1 MTFKMNSIARLMQ
14 PSSVAVI
21 GASADSSK
29 TTGRP
34 ITYLIKHGYAGK
46 VYPVNPKAER
56 IGDLPCYASIADLPE
71 APDVA
76 IVLLGAARAHEAV
89 RELAE
94 RGTAAAIVLVSGFGE
109 TGEEGASRQSALMQA
124 KGQMRILGP
133 NTIGLVNLTDRIILS
148 ASAAL
153 EMSGFEAGS
162 VALVSQSGGILGS
175 ILSRGAARG
184 ISFSKLISTSNEV
197 DLELS
202 DFVEYLANDPAT
214 QVIALYIETI
224 RQPERFRRAVEV
236 ARTAGK
242 SVVAYK
248 VGRSEAGARA
258 AISHTGAMAGSDR
271 MYDAFFKQI
280 GVIRAEQFNDLL
292 DICSALT
299 TTRVL
304 KGQRIAVLT
313 STGGAGTLVAD
324 SLGVAGFETPPPDAM
339 TAKILRDLQK
349 GDEAALDRNPI
360 DVTLAGLDPVLLRGI
375 IRAVLASPLY
385 DALVVVVGSSSL
397 AMPDLVADAIR
408 DCLGDSDKPILTY
421 VSPHAPNVV
430 KVLEGRGIPAFLN
443 PESCA
448 VAFKA
453 MEMVSRSLPTFA
465 TLLKTQD
472 PPTLKGREGALNE
485 FEASQLF
492 SHYGIHCAQ
501 THVVQS
507 AQEAVAAALKLA
519 GPVVLKV
526 LSSEI
531 LHKSEVGGVRLGLNI
546 ESLPTALDQMVKD
559 VRTHTGLAPKFFIVQ
574 PMLRAA
580 AELIVGMHKDPL
592 GTALMVGMG
601 GMTAELM
608 NDSVLCLMPPGKV
621 ISEEQAL
628 SLLKQLKSW
637 PLLDGYRGKPKLD
650 VDAVVQA
657 MIGFSTMI
665 ASLGDRLLE
674 AEMNPLL
681 VMEAGQSA
689 IAADAVVI
697 LAPQVLSV

>member
-1 MTFKMNSIARLMQ
+1 MTSNMKSIARLMQ
-14 PSSVAVI
+14 PRSVAVI
-21 GASADSSK
+21 GASADSRK

-34 ITYLIKHGYAGK
+34 ITYLMKHGYAGK

-94 RGTAAAIVLVSGFGE
+94 RGTTAAIVLASGFGE
-109 TGEEGASRQSALMQA
+109 TGEEGVSRQLALMQA

-153 EMSGFEAGS
+153 EMSGFEAGA

-184 ISFSKLISTSNEV
+184 INFSKLISTSNEV

-202 DFVEYLANDPAT
+202 DFVEYLANDPTT
-214 QVIALYIETI
+214 QVIALYVETI
-224 RQPERFRRAVEV
+224 RQPERFRQAVEI
-236 ARTAGK
+236 ARAAGK

-299 TTRVL
+299 TNRVL
-304 KGQRIAVLT
+304 KGKCIAVLT

-324 SLGVAGFETPPPDAM
+324 SLGVTGFETPSPDAM
-339 TAKILRDLQK
+339 TAKTLRDLQK

-408 DCLGDSDKPILTY
+408 DCLGDSNKPILTY
-421 VSPHAPNVV
+421 VSPHAPHVV

-453 MEMVSRSLPTFA
+453 METVSLSLPTF
-465 TLLKTQD
+465 TPLLKAQD
-472 PPTLKGREGALNE
+472 PPILTGRAGALNE

-492 SHYGIHCAQ
+492 GQYGIHCAQ
-501 THVVQS
+501 TQVVNT
-507 AQEAVAAALKLA
+507 AQEAVAAAQKLT

-531 LHKSEVGGVRLGLNI
+531 LHKSEVGGVRLGLTI
-546 ESLPTALDQMVKD
+546 ESLPQAFDQMVRD
-559 VRTHTGLAPKFFIVQ
+559 VRTYAGLNATSFIVQ
-574 PMLRAA
+574 PMLRAP

-601 GMTAELM
+601 GITAELM

-650 VDAVVQA
+650 VGAAVQA
-657 MIGFSTMI
+657 IIGFSTMV

-697 LAPQVLSV
+697 LAPQV

>member
-1 MTFKMNSIARLMQ
+1 MDSISRLFQ
-14 PSSVAVI
+14 PRSVAVI
-21 GASADSSK
+21 GASGDPRK

-34 ITYLIKHGYAGK
+34 ITYLMKHGYAGR
-46 VYPVNPKAER
+46 VYPVNPKTDR

-94 RGTAAAIVLVSGFGE
+94 RGTAAAIVLASGFGE
-109 TGEEGASRQSALMQA
+109 TGEEGAARQSALLSA
-124 KGQMRILGP
+124 TGQMRILGP

-153 EMSGFEAGS
+153 EMDGLEAGS
-162 VALVSQSGGILGS
+162 VGLVSQSGGILGS
-175 ILSRGAARG
+175 ILSRSAARG
-184 ISFSKLISTSNEV
+184 IGFSKLISTSNEV

-202 DFVEYLANDPAT
+202 DFVEYLALDPAT
-214 QVIALYIETI
+214 QVIALYVETI
-224 RQPERFRRAVEV
+224 RHPERFRRAVEI
-236 ARTAGK
+236 ARAAGK

-292 DICSALT
+292 DICSALI

-304 KGQRIAVLT
+304 KGKRIAVLT

-324 SLGVAGFETPPPDAM
+324 SLGVSGFETPAPDLV
-339 TAKILRDLQK
+339 TAQALRDLQK

-408 DCLGDSDKPILTY
+408 DCLGDSDKPILAY

-453 MEMVSRSLPTFA
+453 MEMVSLSLPTFT
-465 TLLKTQD
+465 TLLNTQD

-492 SHYGIHCAQ
+492 GHYGIHCALTQ
-501 THVVQS
+501 VVHS
-507 AQEAVAAALKLA
+507 AQEAVAAAQKLA

-531 LHKSEVGGVRLGLNI
+531 LHKSEVGGVRLGLTV
-546 ESLPTALDQMVKD
+546 ESLPNAFDQMVKD
-559 VRTHTGLAPKFFIVQ
+559 VRMHTGIEAKSFIVQ
-574 PMLRAA
+574 PMLRAP
-580 AELIVGMHKDPL
+580 AELIIGMHKDPL

-601 GMTAELM
+601 GITAELM

-621 ISEEQAL
+621 ISEVQAL
-628 SLLKQLKSW
+628 GLLKQLKSW

-650 VDAVVQA
+650 VDAAVHA
-657 MIGFSTMI
+657 IIGFSTMM
-665 ASLGDRLLE
+665 ASLGDQLLE

-697 LAPQVLSV
+697 LAPQVLAV

>member
-1 MTFKMNSIARLMQ
+1 MTLNMKSIERLMQ
-14 PSSVAVI
+14 PRSVAVI
-21 GASADSSK
+21 GASADSRK

-34 ITYLIKHGYAGK
+34 ITYLMKHGYAGK

-56 IGDLPCYASIADLPE
+56 IGDLLCYASIADLPE

-94 RGTAAAIVLVSGFGE
+94 RGTTAAIVLASGFGE
-109 TGEEGASRQSALMQA
+109 TGEEGASRQSALIQA

-133 NTIGLVNLTDRIILS
+133 NTIGLINLTDRIILS

-153 EMSGFEAGS
+153 EMSGFEAGA

-175 ILSRGAARG
+175 ILSRGAARD
-184 ISFSKLISTSNEV
+184 INFSKLISTSNEV

-214 QVIALYIETI
+214 QVIALYVETI

-236 ARTAGK
+236 ARAAGK

-299 TTRVL
+299 TNRIL
-304 KGQRIAVLT
+304 KGNRIAVLT

-324 SLGVAGFETPPPDAM
+324 SLGVAGFETPSPDST
-339 TAKILRDLQK
+339 TAKTLRDLQK

-408 DCLGDSDKPILTY
+408 DCLDDSEKPILAY
-421 VSPHAPNVV
+421 VSPHAPHVV
-430 KVLEGRGIPAFLN
+430 KVLEGRGVPAFLN

-453 MEMVSRSLPTFA
+453 METVSLSLPTF
-465 TLLKTQD
+465 TPLLKAQD
-472 PPTLKGREGALNE
+472 PPILTGREGALNE

-492 SHYGIHCAQ
+492 GRYGIHCAQ
-501 THVVQS
+501 TQVVHS
-507 AQEAVAAALKLA
+507 AQEAVAAAQNLA
-519 GPVVLKV
+519 GPVVLKA

-531 LHKSEVGGVRLGLNI
+531 LHKSEVGGVRLGLTI
-546 ESLPTALDQMVKD
+546 ESLPQALDQMVRD
-559 VRTHTGLAPKFFIVQ
+559 VRTHTGLEATSFIIQ
-574 PMLRAA
+574 PMLRAP

-601 GMTAELM
+601 GITAELM

-657 MIGFSTMI
+657 MVGFSMMV
-665 ASLGDRLLE
+665 ASLGERLLE
-674 AEMNPLL
+674 AEINPLL

-697 LAPQVLSV
+697 LAPKAI